1 MSGKQMKKLRRQAEA
16 ASVGTPWKAGGLQST
31 RDRDGNKKGAKVV
44 LSTTSGR
51 GIYKALKKEHHDGS
65 R

>member
-1 MSGKQMKKLRRQAEA
+1 MSGKQMKKLRRSAEQR
-16 ASVGTPWKAGGLQST
+16 SVGTPWKTGGLQSN
-31 RDRDGNKKGAKVV
+31 RNRDGEKTGAKVV

-51 GIYKALKKEHHDGS
+51 GIYQGLKKEQKDGS